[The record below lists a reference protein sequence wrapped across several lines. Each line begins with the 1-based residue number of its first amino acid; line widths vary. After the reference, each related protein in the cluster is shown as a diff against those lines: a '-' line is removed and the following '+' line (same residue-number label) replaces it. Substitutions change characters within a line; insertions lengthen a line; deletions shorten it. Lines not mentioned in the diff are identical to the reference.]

1 MQNQQHY
8 FDANKDSW
16 NKRTAV
22 HKDSD
27 FYDLASFKKGKSS
40 LNKIE
45 LEELGDVSGKSLL
58 HLQCHFG
65 MDTMSWA
72 RMGADCVGVDLSDE
86 AINLAKEI
94 NAELKLH
101 AEFVCCNVYDLK
113 QHLDKKFDI
122 VFTSY
127 GTIGWLPDLDAWA
140 AIVWHFLKPGGTF
153 YIADFHPT
161 LWMMDENFERL
172 YTLIWIISFYLN
184 GIYDKKYRIQD
195 IVIST
200 VIGFMIN
207 LSIYALMPESLRSSR
222 LLLSALFLW
231 VLVYVF
237 FGRLIFN
244 RIFRNNW
251 KLSNEH
257 IKSIIIIGDEQEESS
272 VKNILMTNK
281 IEYRIVTRINSSEK
295 SLNLNWSD
303 VAQLYRPDEIIFCPS
318 INSVL
323 YIMKIIGQLPEYI
336 QIKILNPSGS
346 GIIGSSDSKAVGE
359 LYTFEFSYNLQ
370 KEKYQRQKRFF
381 DISFSLLVIIFMWLL
396 IFIYKNK
403 LKFLSN
409 TFNVLFGFKTWVA
422 LGNLVNE
429 SYPSL
434 INKPGI
440 LEPLN
445 RQQKY
450 QGKELV
456 VEVYKNYLWNYSI
469 WMDMDIC
476 LRDINQLDH

>member
-1 MQNQQHY
+1 MVI
-8 FDANKDSW
+8 FDAMIILLGSYFIKNVFS
-16 NKRTAV
+16 TF
-22 HKDSD
+22 
-27 FYDLASFKKGKSS
+27 FYNNPYHFQSF
-40 LNKIE
+40 
-45 LEELGDVSGKSLL
+45 
-58 HLQCHFG
+58 
-65 MDTMSWA
+65 
-72 RMGADCVGVDLSDE
+72 
-86 AINLAKEI
+86 AIWI
-94 NAELKLH
+94 NM
-101 AEFVCCNVYDLK
+101 
-113 QHLDKKFDI
+113 I
-122 VFTSY
+122 
-127 GTIGWLPDLDAWA
+127 
-140 AIVWHFLKPGGTF
+140 
-153 YIADFHPT
+153 
-161 LWMMDENFERL
+161 L